1 MITIDKLTASYL
13 LVLNADLFFG
23 NPDWNNVCHQF
34 TWRCPVDEKKL
45 GLGVIWVAVY
55 ELVNSKV
62 FDISFRDRQSY
73 LDRSTAWV
81 NSVNEDMAD
90 HLPKGSVECILVN
103 IALSLDETVRSLDRV
118 IFDALSQRGL
128 VDPDRYIIDMALR
141 GLFDRQIIDAESL
154 EVSGHRYQV
163 GPYRA
168 FVEIPD
174 SREAVDKVSS
184 LLEDPSGNHAD
195 LKDWVR
201 EAYKYASSKPSQTR
215 LDL

>member
-1 MITIDKLTASYL
+1 M
-13 LVLNADLFFG
+13 
-23 NPDWNNVCHQF
+23 
-34 TWRCPVDEKKL
+34 
-45 GLGVIWVAVY
+45 
-55 ELVNSKV
+55 

-81 NSVNEDMAD
+81 NSVDEDMAD
-90 HLPKGSVECILVN
+90 RFPKGSVECILVN

-118 IFDALSQRGL
+118 ISDALSQRGL

-184 LLEDPSGNHAD
+184 LLENPSGNRAD

-201 EAYKYASSKPSQTR
+201 EAYKYASSKPAQAQ
-215 LDL
+215 